1 MNEQHVLEE
10 LGAYSL
16 GILDD
21 DERDA
26 VELHL
31 AGCTT
36 CRAELADIDDV
47 ADMLAMVDDDDW
59 PGETPAPSQDDLV
72 LQRTLRAVRKDHAR
86 KSRGRTLLVAAAVA
100 GLVALSGLVGAVL
113 GGGDDDGSSQAQPT
127 VTVTP
132 PATTPATVPGTLDLA
147 GSDATTGVNLE
158 ARVIPAAAW
167 VKLDVH
173 VTGVAEGERCQLVA
187 VSASGERQVAG
198 SWVIGEKAAGPE
210 GLSVA
215 GSAAMSIDDLARVEI
230 VTFDGEHLVG
240 VDV

>member
-1 MNEQHVLEE
+1 MNDQHVQEL

-21 DERDA
+21 DEREA
-26 VELHL
+26 VERHL
-31 AGCTT
+31 AECST
-36 CRAELADIDDV
+36 CRLELAELDDV
-47 ADMLAMVDDDDW
+47 ADMLAVVDDDW
-59 PGETPAPSQDDLV
+59 PGEPPVLHDDLV
-72 LQRTLRAVRKDHAR
+72 LQRTLRAVRADHAR

-100 GLVALSGLVGAVL
+100 ALVVVSGVVGSML
-113 GGGDDDGSSQAQPT
+113 GGGDDGSNIAEPT

-132 PATTPATVPGTLDLA
+132 SETTVPGTVDLA
-147 GSDATTGVNLE
+147 GTDTTTGVSLE
-158 ARVIPAAAW
+158 ASVVPAAAW
-167 VKLDVH
+167 IKLDVH

-187 VSASGERQVAG
+187 ISASGERQVAG

-215 GSAAMSIDDLARVEI
+215 GSAAMSLDDLARVEI
-230 VTFDGEHLVG
+230 VTFDGESLVG

>member
-1 MNEQHVLEE
+1 MNDQHVLEE

-21 DERDA
+21 DECDA

-59 PGETPAPSQDDLV
+59 SGEPPASHDDLV
-72 LQRTLRAVRKDHAR
+72 LQRTLRAVRADHAR

-100 GLVALSGLVGAVL
+100 GLVAVSGLVGAVL
-113 GGGDDDGSSQAQPT
+113 GGGDDDGTNIAEPT
-127 VTVTP
+127 VSP
-132 PATTPATVPGTLDLA
+132 SETVPGTVEYEGTDP
-147 GSDATTGVNLE
+147 TTGVYLE
-158 ARVIPAAAW
+158 ASVIPAANW
-167 VKLDVH
+167 IRLDVH

-187 VSASGERQVAG
+187 VSESGERQVAG

-215 GSAAMSIDDLARVEI
+215 GSAAMSVDDLARVEI

>member
-47 ADMLAMVDDDDW
+47 ADMLALVDDDDW
-59 PGETPAPSQDDLV
+59 PGETPAPSQNDLV
-72 LQRTLRAVRKDHAR
+72 LQRTLRAVRADHAR

-100 GLVALSGLVGAVL
+100 GLVAVSGLVGAVL
-113 GGGDDDGSSQAQPT
+113 GGGDDDGSQQAQPT
-127 VTVTP
+127 VTP
-132 PATTPATVPGTLDLA
+132 SETVPGTLDLA
-147 GSDATTGVNLE
+147 GTDNATGVNLE

-167 VKLDVH
+167 VKFDVH

-215 GSAAMSIDDLARVEI
+215 GSAAMAIDDLARLEI
-230 VTFDGEHLVG
+230 VTFDGESLVG